1 MPIQYASGL
10 PYPRVTDPTSL
21 NVENDRGLYLWSV
34 ISAYLS
40 TLVEGDVVSTAGLE
54 GELVNILVFCQD
66 LPATATLLGTDNT
79 SLLQYQSDVENRL
92 SVPFLVT
99 ASGGATPV
107 AATNYGQVLTGYA
120 GAASAVKVS
129 GFPTRVSVV
138 APGTEGVVDTAKLT
152 CITNGVSITA
162 PIGGPTGNDL
172 APTPIVLLNTQYTA
186 AILAADNIITDASD
200 NLYIVVGLYL
210 PVP

>member
-1 MPIQYASGL
+1 
-10 PYPRVTDPTSL
+10 
-21 NVENDRGLYLWSV
+21 
-34 ISAYLS
+34 
-40 TLVEGDVVSTAGLE
+40 
-54 GELVNILVFCQD
+54 
-66 LPATATLLGTDNT
+66 
-79 SLLQYQSDVENRL
+79 
-92 SVPFLVT
+92 
-99 ASGGATPV
+99 
-107 AATNYGQVLTGYA
+107 
-120 GAASAVKVS
+120 
-129 GFPTRVSVV
+129 
-138 APGTEGVVDTAKLT
+138 VVDTAKLT